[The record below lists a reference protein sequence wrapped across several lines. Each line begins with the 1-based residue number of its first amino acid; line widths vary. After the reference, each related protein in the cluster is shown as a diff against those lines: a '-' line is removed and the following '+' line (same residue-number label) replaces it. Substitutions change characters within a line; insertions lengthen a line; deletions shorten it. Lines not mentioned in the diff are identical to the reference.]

1 MTVARDRFDRFAGR
15 TRERFEKLTSR
26 LSAEAHK
33 ARARAATAPALNE
46 DYWKALRD
54 LFTRDVNVEGLSAL
68 LQQESQDT
76 FRFFTREIE
85 LADVRHRPWYAG
97 FPRYPPNGLV
107 RIGAACRE

>member
-1 MTVARDRFDRFAGR
+1 MTVARDRFDRFTER
-15 TRERFEKLTSR
+15 SRERFEDLASR
-26 LSAEAHK
+26 LTAEAHK
-33 ARARAATAPALNE
+33 ARARAATAATAPALND

-85 LADVRHRPWYAG
+85 LADVRHRPWYERWPIA
-97 FPRYPPNGLV
+97 L
-107 RIGAACRE
+107 